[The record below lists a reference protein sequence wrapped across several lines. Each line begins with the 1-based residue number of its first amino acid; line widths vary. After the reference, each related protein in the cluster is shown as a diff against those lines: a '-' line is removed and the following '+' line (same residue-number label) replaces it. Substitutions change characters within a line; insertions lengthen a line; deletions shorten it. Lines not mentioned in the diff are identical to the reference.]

1 MIRTAAQV
9 AKILN
14 ADSRQL
20 KQWAFEFKDYLS
32 ASANPSKGNSRHF
45 LDSDLL
51 VLSYIQHYWE
61 DDPDVECIQ
70 IGLNRGEQYE
80 DVFLEHLYMH
90 TPLIQEPPDDLDE
103 TWRHGILLVGSKRY
117 EFDELARNYRFF
129 AEIMLKNALEKDEV
143 ERSAY
148 PVLFAFRHAL
158 ELYLK
163 LIGTIDENTHSL
175 KRCVGLVEKR
185 HNVTFPS
192 PIRAWI
198 LELDGIDPRGTAFR
212 YANEDTP
219 LDHHY
224 EQWFDFQHFKFAM
237 KVVFDTI
244 ENAICQAK
252 PKRKPCKKK

>member
-1 MIRTAAQV
+1 MIRTTAQV

-14 ADSRQL
+14 VDSQQL

-32 ASANPSKGNSRHF
+32 ASANPSKGNMRRF
-45 LDSDLL
+45 QDSDLL
-51 VLSYIQHYWE
+51 ALMYIQHYWE

-80 DVFLEHLYMH
+80 EAFLEHLYMH
-90 TPLIQEPPDDLDE
+90 TPLIQEPPDGLDE
-103 TWRHGILLVGSKRY
+103 SWRHGILLVGSGRY
-117 EFDELARNYRFF
+117 EFVELARNYRCF
-129 AEIMLKNALEKDEV
+129 AETMLKSALEKDEM

-163 LIGTIDENTHSL
+163 LIGDIDEITHSL
-175 KRCVGLVEKR
+175 KRCLELVEKR
-185 HNVTFPS
+185 HREKFPS
-192 PIRAWI
+192 PIREWI

-219 LDHHY
+219 LNQHY
-224 EQWFDFQHFKFAM
+224 EQWFDFQHFEFAM

-244 ENAICQAK
+244 ENAIRQTN
-252 PKRKPCKKK
+252 PKSTLRKKK

>member
-14 ADSRQL
+14 ADSQQL

-45 LDSDLL
+45 RDTDVL

-90 TPLIQEPPDDLDE
+90 TPL
-103 TWRHGILLVGSKRY
+103 
-117 EFDELARNYRFF
+117 
-129 AEIMLKNALEKDEV
+129 
-143 ERSAY
+143 
-148 PVLFAFRHAL
+148 
-158 ELYLK
+158 
-163 LIGTIDENTHSL
+163 
-175 KRCVGLVEKR
+175 
-185 HNVTFPS
+185 
-192 PIRAWI
+192 
-198 LELDGIDPRGTAFR
+198 
-212 YANEDTP
+212 
-219 LDHHY
+219 DHHY

-237 KVVFDTI
+237 KLVFDTI
-244 ENAICQAK
+244 ENAICRSNSK
-252 PKRKPCKKK
+252 GESGKKK